1 MFTLALT
8 IAGVTA
14 VLIGVVYLIQRRS
27 LYRGYENIEEAVNQI
42 AAGLKA
48 DTFRDGDDLVIA
60 GSFQGFPAIVR
71 FSYNQNTP
79 GMHIEMR
86 APATFDLLLSP
97 KKIITTRGRMVVR
110 TGNSSLDSR
119 FNART
124 DHPTQARMLF
134 NDKAA
139 LSHLEK
145 LCCSTNTDFTVKSG
159 ALELNELSIPTF
171 PARHV
176 LDHIESLD
184 VLAKVVAKMPGAHE
198 IQMEPV
204 KQERRT
210 WMYPALAVVLL
221 LSVGVAVFSRPEKN
235 PAYVQE
241 TPHYV
246 PVGMEPVDAEHLLRL
261 EGWRLAGSDDFSPLA
276 AGFLQQHSLS
286 PSGRLKADFLGR
298 GNAADSVYLLMDD
311 QGKRRVSIMAGG
323 VAAYD
328 AIFDKLD
335 AIGVIPKADLAGI
348 QSTSDK
354 PLESDGDGLLL
365 VQDASNSASGL
376 VLVLH
381 NKQIDSARPLDFTRI
396 NLYSGQ

>member
-8 IAGVTA
+8 IAGITT
-14 VLIGVVYLIQRRS
+14 VLIGVVYIIQRRS
-27 LYRGYENIEEAVNQI
+27 LYRQYGPIEEDARQI
-42 AAGLKA
+42 ATGLKA

-60 GSFQGFPAIVR
+60 GNFQSFPAIVR

-79 GMHIEMR
+79 GLHIEMR

-97 KKIITTRGRMVVR
+97 KKVTTTRGRMAVR

-134 NDKAA
+134 NDKSA

-145 LCCSTNTDFTVKSG
+145 LCCSSNTDFTVKSG
-159 ALELNELSIPTF
+159 AMELNELSIPNF

-176 LDHIESLD
+176 LDHLESLD

-198 IQMEPV
+198 IKLEPV

-221 LSVGVAVFSRPEKN
+221 LSVVVAVFSRPASN
-235 PAYVQE
+235 AAYVQQ

-246 PVGMEPVDAEHLLRL
+246 PAGMESLDAEHLLQL
-261 EGWRLAGSDDFSPLA
+261 EGWRLAGPDDFSPTA
-276 AGFLQQHSLS
+276 AGFLQQRVLS
-286 PSGRLKADFLGR
+286 PTGRYKADFLGR
-298 GNAADSVYLLMDD
+298 GNTADSVYLLVDD
-311 QGKRRVSIMAGG
+311 QGKRRVSMMAGG
-323 VAAYD
+323 IAAYD
-328 AIFDKLD
+328 ALFDKLD
-335 AIGVIPKADLAGI
+335 AIGVVPKADLAGI
-348 QSTSDK
+348 QWTTDK
-354 PLESDGDGLLL
+354 PFESDGDGLLL
-365 VQDASNSASGL
+365 VQDITNPASGL

-381 NKQIDSARPLDFTRI
+381 SKQIDSARPLDFTRI

>member
-27 LYRGYENIEEAVNQI
+27 LYRGYEPIEEAAVQI

-48 DTFRDGDDLVIA
+48 DSFRDGDDLVIA
-60 GSFQGFPAIVR
+60 GSFQSFPAIVR
-71 FSYNQNTP
+71 FSYHQNTP
-79 GMHIEMR
+79 GLHIEMR

-97 KKIITTRGRMVVR
+97 KKVNTTRGKMALR

-139 LSHLEK
+139 LLHLEK

-159 ALELNELSIPTF
+159 ALELNELSVPTF
-171 PARHV
+171 PARHI
-176 LDHIESLD
+176 LDHMESLE
-184 VLAKVVAKMPGAHE
+184 VLARVVAKMPGAHE
-198 IQMEPV
+198 IKVEPV

-210 WMYPALAVVLL
+210 WMYPALVVVLL
-221 LSVGVAVFSRPEKN
+221 LSVVVAVFSRPEKN
-235 PAYVQE
+235 SAYAKQ

-246 PVGMEPVDAEHLLRL
+246 PAGMEPLDAEHLLRL
-261 EGWRLAGSDDFSPLA
+261 DGWRLAGSDDFSPAA
-276 AGFLQQHSLS
+276 AGFQQQHAL
-286 PSGRLKADFLGR
+286 PPAGRFTADFLGR
-298 GNAADSVYLLMDD
+298 GNTADSVYLLMDN
-311 QGKRRVSIMAGG
+311 QGKRRVSMIAGG
-323 VAAYD
+323 VAVYD
-328 AIFDKLD
+328 AIFDNLD

-365 VQDASNSASGL
+365 VQDVSNPASGL

-396 NLYSGQ
+396 NLYSGR